1 MSYPL
6 KLTTACLTALF
17 LVACGADPGDTTEKV
32 NDEMQEAQ
40 KEIAKADDTQE
51 WMNER
56 DEARKEMMNLREK
69 LVNQRDRTQ
78 ERLTDGVKDAKK
90 RAELEAL
97 VAEYNTNID
106 RLDGFSPRLDGA
118 TDGNWEGM
126 KNEMRTMSDSTSN
139 WFDRQA
145 DKIDAKTDADK
156 DNDGK

>member
-1 MSYPL
+1 MNYPL

-56 DEARKEMMNLREK
+56 EARKEMMNLREK